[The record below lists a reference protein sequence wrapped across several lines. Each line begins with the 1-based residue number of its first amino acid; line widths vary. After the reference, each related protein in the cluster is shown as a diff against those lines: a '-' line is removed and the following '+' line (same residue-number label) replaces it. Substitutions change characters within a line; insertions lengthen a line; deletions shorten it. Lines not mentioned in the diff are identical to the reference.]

1 MLPVLIRANF
11 QVASRFRLLL
21 HSLLP
26 IKSLQH
32 IACGLCGGHRTL
44 LLWTRSCMLNA
55 VPVRRVWGTLLDAA
69 RKAKAGSRFHW
80 KAYKPIQW

>member
-11 QVASRFRLLL
+11 QAASRFRLLL

-32 IACGLCGGHRTL
+32 IACGLWGGHRTL
-44 LLWTRSCMLNA
+44 AS
-55 VPVRRVWGTLLDAA
+55 VDTLLHAERPYLSDACGV
-69 RKAKAGSRFHW
+69 RC
-80 KAYKPIQW
+80 